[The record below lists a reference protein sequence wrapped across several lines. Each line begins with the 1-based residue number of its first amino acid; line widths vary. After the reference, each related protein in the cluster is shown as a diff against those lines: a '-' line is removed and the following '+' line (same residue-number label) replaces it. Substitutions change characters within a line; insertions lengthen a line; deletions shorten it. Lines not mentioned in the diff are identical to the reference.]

1 MKKLIKNNK
10 NLVYLTL
17 ILILALGIRLVF
29 FTGIGVSDSLFF
41 TKFAYEFSTKNV
53 DFSQAHQ
60 ASRIGL
66 LYPISI
72 LYKNFGVNE
81 FSSNILVLLI
91 SLSSIV
97 LIYKF
102 GKLLFDEKIGL
113 LSAFLLS
120 FFPLDIVYSTR
131 LMTDLPSAF
140 FVALSIY
147 LFLKSEKIN
156 KNPVSNTCCF
166 FSGLSLGIAYL
177 IREFSL
183 LIGLFF
189 IIYIA
194 YHKKIK
200 ISYFLIALGFVLMV
214 SVESLYFLNETG
226 DPLFRY
232 SFMSSKW
239 TDMIVETNMYG
250 RGNLPF
256 SLFHYPYII
265 FTYNLLC
272 LFYPFIFIAIFYSI
286 VFKKKETHALLF
298 WFIPLLL
305 YTSFGSASISRY
317 IPIPA
322 APRFLFIIT
331 MPGIL
336 LLSFFLSQNEP
347 LIKKILAPSI
357 IAILILSS
365 IGYIYL
371 SEHRSSLDNI
381 KNVYKNIKSLPKKQ
395 IYTDERSVIMLNY
408 LSGYK
413 ENRNIKGFHHYE
425 FLNSEKTYALDLSQI
440 EDSYVV
446 LNWEIINF
454 FESSKKG
461 IKFPDEIY
469 KIPKNWILDKEI
481 GRKGKSKID
490 IYYVP

>member
-1 MKKLIKNNK
+1 MKKIIKNNK
-10 NLVYLTL
+10 NFVYLTL

-66 LYPISI
+66 LYPVSI

-81 FSSNILVLLI
+81 FSSNILVLLL

-102 GKLLFDEKIGL
+102 GKLLFNEKVGL

-120 FFPLDIVYSTR
+120 FFPLDVVYSTR

-140 FVALSIY
+140 FVALAVY
-147 LFLKSEKIN
+147 LFLKSEKTN
-156 KNPVSNTCCF
+156 KNPASNTYCF

-200 ISYFLIALGFVLMV
+200 ISYFLIALGFVLMI
-214 SVESLYFLNETG
+214 SVESFYFLQETG

-232 SFMSSKW
+232 TIMSSKW

-256 SLFHYPYII
+256 SLFHYPHII
-265 FTYNLLC
+265 FTDNLLG
-272 LFYPFIFIAIFYSI
+272 LFYPFIFIAIFYLI
-286 VFKKKETHALLF
+286 ANRKKEAYNLLF

-305 YTSFGSASISRY
+305 YISFGSVSITRY
-317 IPIPA
+317 LPIPA
-322 APRFLFIIT
+322 TSRYLFMIT
-331 MPGIL
+331 IPGIL
-336 LLSFFLSQNEP
+336 LLSSFLSQNEP
-347 LIKKILAPSI
+347 LIKKILMPSI
-357 IAILILSS
+357 ITLLIVSS

-413 ENRNIKGFHHYE
+413 KNNNLKNFHHYE
-425 FLNSEKTYALDLSQI
+425 FLKPEKTYALNLSQI

-461 IKFPDEIY
+461 IKFPHEIY
-469 KIPKNWILDKEI
+469 KIPKNWILEKEI
-481 GRKGKSKID
+481 GRKGKDNIN